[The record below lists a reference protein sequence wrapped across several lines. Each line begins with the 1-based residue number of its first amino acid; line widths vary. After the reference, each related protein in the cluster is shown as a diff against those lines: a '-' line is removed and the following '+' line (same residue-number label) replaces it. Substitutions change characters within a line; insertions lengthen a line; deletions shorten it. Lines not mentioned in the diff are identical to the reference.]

1 MVNHISY
8 YASVTKAICVHC
20 RRCRLT
26 ESEANNA
33 EKLELVSIYNKL
45 IPSLRKNLIT
55 TAKLIETS
63 QDAILRKNI
72 EWEEN

>member
-1 MVNHISY
+1 M
-8 YASVTKAICVHC
+8 
-20 RRCRLT
+20 T